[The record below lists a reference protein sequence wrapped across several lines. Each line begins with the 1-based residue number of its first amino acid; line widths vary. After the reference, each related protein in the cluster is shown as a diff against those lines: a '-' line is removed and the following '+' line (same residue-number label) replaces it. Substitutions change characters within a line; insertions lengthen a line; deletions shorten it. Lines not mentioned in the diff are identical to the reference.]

1 MDKRSG
7 CGAAAYTRPVVSVT
21 EVRKADGEVL
31 AAVRRLLPQL
41 SSSAREPSD
50 DEIGE
55 IVASPATVLL
65 VARDDT
71 VFVARDGTPAP
82 VPVNDPPV
90 PLSIA
95 PGADGP
101 IVGMVTLVL
110 FRLPTGMRAWVEDVV
125 VDTAARRRGV
135 AEALTM
141 AAVELARARGAKT
154 VDLTSRPSR
163 DAANNLYQKV
173 GFQERDTNVYRFEL
187 RSDS

>member
-1 MDKRSG
+1 
-7 CGAAAYTRPVVSVT
+7 VVSVT
-21 EVRKADGEVL
+21 EVRQADGELL

-50 DEIGE
+50 EEIGE

-71 VFVARDGTPAP
+71 VSVGRDSSVGRDGTPLPAP
-82 VPVNDPPV
+82 VPVEDPPA
-90 PLSIA
+90 PLSDA
-95 PGADGP
+95 SGSEGP

-135 AEALTM
+135 AETLTR
-141 AAVELARARGAKT
+141 AAVEVARARGAKT

-163 DAANNLYQKV
+163 EAANNLYRKV
-173 GFQERDTNVYRFEL
+173 GFQERDTNVYRIDL
-187 RSDS
+187 RTDS

>member
-1 MDKRSG
+1 MR
-7 CGAAAYTRPVVSVT
+7 
-21 EVRKADGEVL
+21 EADGELL

-55 IVASPATVLL
+55 IVSSPATVLL

-71 VFVARDGTPAP
+71 VVVAGDGTPVP
-82 VPVNDPPV
+82 VPVDDPPA
-90 PLSIA
+90 PLRV
-95 PGADGP
+95 GMEGDGP

-110 FRLPTGMRAWVEDVV
+110 FRLPTGVRAWVEDVV

-135 AEALTM
+135 AEALTR
-141 AAVELARARGAKT
+141 AAVEVARERGART

-163 DAANNLYQKV
+163 QAANNLYQKV
-173 GFQERDTNVYRFEL
+173 GFQERDTNVYRFDL
-187 RSDS
+187 RSDN